1 MICHHCSYEKEMK
14 TKCRIKG
21 YCEFIMYGPGVEKI
35 FEEVKEIFLIKGRVY
50 FLATIL
56 KKSKKQK
63 ICLKKLMKIK

>member
-1 MICHHCSYEKEMK
+1 MK

-35 FEEVKEIFLIKGRVY
+35 FEEVKEIFPDKRTSIFSSDY
-50 FLATIL
+50 L